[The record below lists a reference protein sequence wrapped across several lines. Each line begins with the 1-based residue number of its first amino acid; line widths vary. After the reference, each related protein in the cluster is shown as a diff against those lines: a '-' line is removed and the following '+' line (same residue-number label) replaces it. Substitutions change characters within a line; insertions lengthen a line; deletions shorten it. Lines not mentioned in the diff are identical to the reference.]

1 MPPTLDRRTRGARVE
16 AAARTLLLRAGLR
29 ELALNA
35 HFRLGELDLV
45 MRDGDALVFVEVR
58 YRRDPRFG
66 GGAASVDARKRR
78 RIAAAAQ
85 AFLLAHPA
93 WADAPCRFD
102 VIEADG
108 DPAAPRL
115 HWLKDAFRLD
125 DC

>member
-1 MPPTLDRRTRGARVE
+1 MPPILDRRTRGARVE

-78 RIAAAAQ
+78 RIATAAQ